1 MAITTNTLIKSD
13 WLNIDSSDTSKDTLL
28 TTLISYA
35 SAHLRNYCNQPI
47 EQESVD
53 KIFAGD
59 GTTWHDFYYT
69 VPITISSLS
78 YRDTPLDS
86 WTTISNSPTVYSLQD
101 SVLYYDDAYSEAWYK
116 AALSVGYASNAIPN
130 AIKEVCSEMVVE
142 LYKATAHG
150 EDSTGVSQ
158 TSISQGGVTTTKVFN
173 DVLKRNEL
181 KLQRYVMT
189 WL

>member
-13 WLNIDSSDTSKDTLL
+13 WLYIDSSDTSKDTLL
-28 TTLISYA
+28 TTLISQA
-35 SAHLRNYCNQPI
+35 SAYLRSYCNQPI

-53 KIFAGD
+53 KIFEGD

-78 YRDTPLDS
+78 YRDSPIES
-86 WTTISNSPTVYSLQD
+86 WLSISNSPTVYSIQN
-101 SVLYYDDAYSEAWYK
+101 STLYYDDTYSEAWYK
-116 AALSVGYASNAIPN
+116 AVLSVGYASGSIPDDIKAI
-130 AIKEVCSEMVVE
+130 VSQMVVE

-150 EDSTGVSQ
+150 DDSTGVSQ
-158 TSISQGGVTTTKVFN
+158 VSITQGGVTTTKVFN
-173 DVLKRNEL
+173 DVLKRNES